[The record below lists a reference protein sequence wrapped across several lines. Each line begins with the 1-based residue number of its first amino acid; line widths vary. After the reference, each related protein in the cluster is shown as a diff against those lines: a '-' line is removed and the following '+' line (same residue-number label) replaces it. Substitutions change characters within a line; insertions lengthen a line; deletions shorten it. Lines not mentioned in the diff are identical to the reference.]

1 MSSLKYVQGRV
12 IVSANLESKNS
23 HQFSN
28 GTKITLERGYNNF
41 NRRESQPTNAIVIS
55 AEDIP
60 MGCEILIHH
69 NALHDSN
76 RIFNY
81 KPLSGA
87 EEGSDIKYFSI
98 KENEC
103 FAWRDENGELKPMK
117 NFAFG
122 LRVYAPYK
130 GFIEGIEPELINDV
144 LYITTGELEGKICHT
159 LDKADYQIVFQG
171 KDNREDNVIR
181 CRHFEDEY
189 NEQEEIIAVSHD
201 LTSKLQSGELLI
213 GLTPSKAKTL
223 EITAYAD

>member
-1 MSSLKYVQGRV
+1 MSSLKHVQGRV
-12 IVSANLESKNS
+12 IVKVDVEKKNS
-23 HQFSN
+23 HKFSN
-28 GTKITLERGYNNF
+28 GSVIRLERKYNEF
-41 NRRESQPTNAIVIS
+41 NRRITEPTNAEVIS
-55 AEDIP
+55 ADGIP
-60 MGCEILIHH
+60 VGSEILIGH

-81 KPLSGA
+81 KPLSGS

-103 FAWRDENGELKPMK
+103 FAWRNEKGELKPMN

-122 LRVYAPYK
+122 LRVYVPYK
-130 GFIEGIEPELINDV
+130 GFIEGIEPELIKDV

-171 KDNREDNVIR
+171 QDGREDNVIR

-189 NEQEEIIAVSHD
+189 NEQEEIIAISHD
-201 LTSKLQSGELLI
+201 LTSKLQNSELLI
-213 GLTPSKAKTL
+213 GLTPATAKPL